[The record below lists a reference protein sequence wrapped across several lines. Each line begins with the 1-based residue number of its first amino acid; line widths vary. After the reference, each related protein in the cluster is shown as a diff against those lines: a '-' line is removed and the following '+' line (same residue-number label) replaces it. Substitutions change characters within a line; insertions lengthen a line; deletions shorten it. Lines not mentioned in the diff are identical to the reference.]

1 MQSFWHP
8 KLTPCSFDE
17 LIQLRELTGCLTLLQ
32 DFLEAYKGVDFTKSP
47 EKYFKFSV
55 KDIQAMLLDSLAR

>member
-1 MQSFWHP
+1 M
-8 KLTPCSFDE
+8 
-17 LIQLRELTGCLTLLQ
+17 LLQ
-32 DFLEAYKGVDFTKSP
+32 DFLEAYTGVDFTKAP